1 MAALTLPT
9 SVQPTADTQLQVV
22 LLGATVA
29 VGQSVYQDNTDSNKY
44 KLADADLSI
53 DAAASRG
60 VAMTAGVAGD
70 YCIIATGGTIVMVGT
85 TLAKGKSYY
94 VGAAGGAIV
103 PETDLAATYNVVRM
117 GTAPATN
124 QLTIAIQKTGILL

>member
-9 SVQPTADTQLQVV
+9 AVQPTSDTQVAVV
-22 LLGATVA
+22 QYGATVG
-29 VGQSVYQDNTDSNKY
+29 VGQEVYQDATDLNRY
-44 KLADADLSI
+44 KLADSDSAPEMS
-53 DAAASRG
+53 ASRG
-60 VAMTAGVAGD
+60 IAMTAGVANEWGLVA
-70 YCIIATGGTIVMVGT
+70 IGGTVVMVGT

-94 VGAAGGAIV
+94 VAPTPGATI
-103 PETDLAATYNVVRM
+103 PEADLAAGQNVVRV